1 MRHKTCSTC
10 RAPGSESRNLSGGTL
25 PSGSESVYSFLLILA
40 CHNGFIIMA
49 DVPTSAAR
57 TLIDVE
63 KVGMLLLSH
72 LRCRFHVLELFPGHL
87 LARKGKFA
95 TPCAVR
101 SAVAPQRP
109 PLRQTLFYTPSP
121 HSGMLFLAMRLILDT
136 TISCYQA
143 NWLSNQFTGR
153 EADFVLIVKNSRA
166 TQILYTLLD
175 NIARNLPEP
184 CKVHQILAGRE
195 TRVPH
200 PRPLI
205 CASSDLLLGINDR
218 VMEEFPTP
226 CVPFGQHS

>member
-1 MRHKTCSTC
+1 
-10 RAPGSESRNLSGGTL
+10 
-25 PSGSESVYSFLLILA
+25 
-40 CHNGFIIMA
+40 MA

-109 PLRQTLFYTPSP
+109 PLRQTLFTPSP
-121 HSGMLFLAMRLILDT
+121 HSGMLFLADIAPDT
-136 TISCYQA
+136 GYNESCYHA
-143 NWLSNQFTGR
+143 RWLSNPVR
-153 EADFVLIVKNSRA
+153 WRKADFVLIVKNSRA
-166 TQILYTLLD
+166 THILYTLLD
-175 NIARNLPEP
+175 NIARSLPEP
-184 CKVHQILAGRE
+184 GKVHQILAGRE

-200 PRPLI
+200 PLPLD
-205 CASSDLLLGINDR
+205 CAPSDLLLGINDR
-218 VMEEFPTP
+218 FMEEFPP
-226 CVPFGQHS
+226 SCVPIGQHT